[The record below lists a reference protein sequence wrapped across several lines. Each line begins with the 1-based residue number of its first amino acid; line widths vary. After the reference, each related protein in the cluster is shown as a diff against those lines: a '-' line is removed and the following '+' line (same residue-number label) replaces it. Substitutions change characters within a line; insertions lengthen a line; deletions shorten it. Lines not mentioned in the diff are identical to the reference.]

1 MRVIKRPLVL
11 AFAVLLLLPG
21 ASADAAS
28 PTVGTRRMV
37 GGDLDATGRYIVVV
51 RKGADLKAVR
61 ERHMTKTRIATSQSF
76 NRAIKGFSGKLSPSQ
91 VKDLRADP
99 DVATV
104 VPDEIVEV
112 ASQITPTGV
121 ARIGTRLSPIAKID
135 GVDERVDA
143 DVAVVDTGIDPT
155 HPDLNVVGGINCT
168 TSDPN
173 AWQDQNHHG
182 THVAGTIG
190 ALDNGIG
197 VVGVAPGVRLWAVRI
212 LDASGFGFL
221 SWYICG
227 LDWIATQ
234 RDPVDPS
241 RPLIEAVNM
250 SVTKWGTDD
259 KNCGYTNNDLLHQ
272 AICRVTAA
280 GITVVAAAA
289 NDSGSAAKRVPA
301 AYDEVITVS
310 ALADTDGKAGG
321 NGGNRCLSWGTYD
334 HDDTFADFS
343 NYGYDVDLIAPGKC
357 IWSTFPNNSYGY
369 SSGTS
374 MAAPAVTGA
383 VALYRSSRP
392 WTTPA
397 QVKAA
402 LQYLGTYNWFTS
414 TDPDP
419 WHEKLLD
426 VSRLGPAGDF
436 NVALASP
443 DPLGEAGGVREA
455 TVTLARTPTHFETV
469 ALSAD
474 LPAGWSA
481 TFDKPSL
488 TGFTADTATLR
499 VTVPPST
506 PAGTYPI
513 GVTASEGPHVH
524 TATSKLVVEN
534 DLPTAHAPSAK
545 IAYNFALGAATGPLL
560 ITWAKATDPSSRI
573 AAYEVETSLDYGPWM
588 GTVSVAGAA
597 TSVRLTGLLGH
608 SQRFRVRAQDAAGNW
623 SDWQVGAPLSLAT
636 VQDDRSQMHYS
647 SGWHAAADR
656 WASGGSTRYTIQ
668 RGPTVRLTVRARQ
681 LAIVGPVARNR
692 GAAAVYVNGVYQGTI
707 SFFSRVAAS
716 RRVVWT
722 RTFPTDA
729 IRTIEVRALGTV
741 GRPRI
746 DIDAILVGR

>member
-1 MRVIKRPLVL
+1 
-11 AFAVLLLLPG
+11 
-21 ASADAAS
+21 
-28 PTVGTRRMV
+28 MV

-61 ERHMTKTRIATSQSF
+61 ERHMTQGRIATSQSF
-76 NRAIKGFSGKLSPSQ
+76 QRAIKGFSGRLSASQ

-99 DVATV
+99 DVAMV

-112 ASQITPTGV
+112 ASQLTPTGV
-121 ARIGTRLSPIAKID
+121 ARIGTRLSPVAKID

-168 TSDPN
+168 TSDPT
-173 AWQDQNHHG
+173 AWRDQNHHG

-227 LDWIATQ
+227 LDWIASQ

-301 AYDEVITVS
+301 SYDEVITVS

-321 NGGNRCLSWGTYD
+321 KGGNRCLSWGTYD

-357 IWSTFPNNSYGY
+357 IWSTFPNNTYGY

-383 VALYRSSRP
+383 VALYRASRP

-402 LQYLGTYNWFTS
+402 LQYLGTWNWYTS
-414 TDPDP
+414 SDPDI

-426 VSRLGPAGDF
+426 VSRIGPAGDF
-436 NVALASP
+436 SVGLTAA
-443 DPLGEAGGVREA
+443 DPLGESGGARDLA
-455 TVTLARTPTHFETV
+455 VTLDRTPTHFETV
-469 ALSAD
+469 ALSASV
-474 LPAGWSA
+474 PAGWSA
-481 TFDKPSL
+481 TFDQPSL

-524 TATSKLVVEN
+524 AATRQLVIEN
-534 DLPTAHAPSAK
+534 DLPTAHAPSAA
-545 IAYNFALGAATGPLL
+545 IASNLALSATSGPLL
-560 ITWAKATDPSSRI
+560 VTWPRATDPTSRI
-573 AAYEVETSLDYGPWM
+573 AAYEVETSLDYGPWA
-588 GTVSVAGAA
+588 GTVTVSGAA
-597 TSVRLTGLLGH
+597 TAARLTGLLGH
-608 SQRFRVRAQDAAGNW
+608 NQRFRVRAQDTAGNW
-623 SDWQVGAPLSLAT
+623 SDWQVGAALSLGI
-636 VQDDRSQMHYS
+636 VQDDGSQMRYT
-647 SGWHAAADR
+647 SGWHATADR
-656 WASGGSTRYTIQ
+656 WASGGSTSYTTQ
-668 RGPTVRLTVRARQ
+668 RGSNVRLTMRARQ

-692 GAAAVYVNGVYQGTI
+692 GSAAVYVNGVYQGTI

-729 IRTIEVRALGTV
+729 VRTIEVRALGTA
-741 GRPRI
+741 GHPRV
-746 DIDAILVGR
+746 DIDAILVAR